1 MKTCLSEGKLTK
13 QFRNP
18 PPLTNPHI
26 SEQFFHE
33 PHHCP
38 NFKISDPPSSPNF
51 RGEEETIHGHSCYAN
66 IRISCKKSQLIKKQS
81 NFN

>member
-38 NFKISDPPSSPNF
+38 NFKISDPPPPP
-51 RGEEETIHGHSCYAN
+51 
-66 IRISCKKSQLIKKQS
+66 LILGGRRKLSTAIVAMQIFGFPVKRVS
-81 NFN
+81 